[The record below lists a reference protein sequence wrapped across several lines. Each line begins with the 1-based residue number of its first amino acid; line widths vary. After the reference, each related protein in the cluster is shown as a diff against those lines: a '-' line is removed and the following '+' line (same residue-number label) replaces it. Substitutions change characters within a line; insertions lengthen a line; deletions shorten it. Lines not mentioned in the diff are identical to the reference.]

1 MKLYLIVMLSIIL
14 VGCTNT
20 KVESIDNKETTS
32 VDTGSASVNKP
43 DKVEVID
50 SSTTGNGELDTAAIF
65 GVIDKMTTKKNLND
79 TDYLIID
86 DFMMNNMDESL
97 GEGVGGNLF
106 EYFKNNKTQNKSLL
120 VFLNKK
126 GEKYKDDYLHMLIK
140 AMCIDIESNEYTYDR
155 LIAEFE
161 IFRNNERVK
170 KSFKDCMASDIQ

>member
-14 VGCTNT
+14 VGCTKKRGAMDDKNT
-20 KVESIDNKETTS
+20 ILKDDTSTAPKVSPPEPRRYLAPSLVSLFDKLEKKEPVTY
-32 VDTGSASVNKP
+32 
-43 DKVEVID
+43 
-50 SSTTGNGELDTAAIF
+50 
-65 GVIDKMTTKKNLND
+65 ND
-79 TDYLIID
+79 FLTIC
-86 DFMMNNMDESL
+86 DFINTNTDESL
-97 GEGVGGNLF
+97 SEGFGNTIF
-106 EYFKNNKTQNKSLL
+106 EYFKNNKSQNKVLL

-140 AMCIDIESNEYTYDR
+140 AMCIDIQSNEYTYDR